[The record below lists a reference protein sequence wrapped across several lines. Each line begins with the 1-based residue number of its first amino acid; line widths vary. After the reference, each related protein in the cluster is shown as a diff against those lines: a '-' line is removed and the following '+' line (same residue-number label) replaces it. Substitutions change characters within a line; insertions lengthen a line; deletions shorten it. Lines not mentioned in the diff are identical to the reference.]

1 MLGVGGAGGT
11 GAAAW
16 GGAGRGRRGV
26 GVRASALL
34 LLIMDVSFLDG
45 GRGGGRVGVLIVG
58 ALDDEAA
65 FRHRAPHLPPA
76 LSLLASATEK
86 VRILFLFAQLLSS

>member
-1 MLGVGGAGGT
+1 
-11 GAAAW
+11 
-16 GGAGRGRRGV
+16 
-26 GVRASALL
+26 
-34 LLIMDVSFLDG
+34 MDVSFLDG

-86 VRILFLFAQLLSS
+86 PLPICPTPFFLVALYIPDNTEKRELCTLYIHTFMLLLRSI